1 MDSYSCSC
9 DESYSGTS
17 CECSVSDG
25 SCLNVNDS
33 LSWELPPDFEELVAA
48 QYTTEISEVDGPPQL
63 DGSIN
68 PTPVGNLPTSTI
80 VYNMTDKPV
89 TSLFIYEISSSELI
103 TKSLLAGDE
112 FTIITSP
119 TFGGDQGTIA
129 PTAADPD
136 QTIAPDAVAQF
147 IPVTVVTEPGSG
159 AGPDEVDGG
168 EELEGDGT
176 ITPPGDGEETTSIS
190 TLDQIDTDSLGE
202 KVCDANVCRNG
213 GTCLSTLTGPKC
225 HCPLQ
230 YAGRQCEEEVTV
242 ETPGFVGH
250 SLLVHEL
257 NEEASGFDLLLTFR
271 TSTPDG
277 LLFYTGHKD
286 QLMIASYIQDGV
298 LKFKVS
304 CGTQV
309 ILFTDPRNRVDT
321 GFHQNIKI
329 TLTVD
334 EASLMCST
342 IIQLNQTH
350 TMKGEQEIIVV
361 PEQPKDIYFGLMP
374 HKMDPQVSMI
384 DSGFQGC
391 MKQLQVISNYIT
403 PE

>member
-1 MDSYSCSC
+1 M
-9 DESYSGTS
+9 
-17 CECSVSDG
+17 
-25 SCLNVNDS
+25 
-33 LSWELPPDFEELVAA
+33 
-48 QYTTEISEVDGPPQL
+48 
-63 DGSIN
+63 
-68 PTPVGNLPTSTI
+68 
-80 VYNMTDKPV
+80 
-89 TSLFIYEISSSELI
+89 
-103 TKSLLAGDE
+103 
-112 FTIITSP
+112 
-119 TFGGDQGTIA
+119 
-129 PTAADPD
+129 PTATNPA
-136 QTIAPDAVAQF
+136 QTIAPDAVAQSVVPSF
-147 IPVTVVTEPGSG
+147 IPVTLVNPDGSKIEGSG
-159 AGPDEVDGG
+159 GASSVDEVDASTD
-168 EELEGDGT
+168 GDGLPIDGT
-176 ITPPGDGEETTSIS
+176 MTPPGMFEEGDKTTTIS

-202 KVCDANVCRNG
+202 QVCVADVCRNG

-230 YAGRQCEEEVTV
+230 FAGRMCEEEVTV

-257 NEEASGFDLLLTFR
+257 SQEASGFDLLLTFR

-286 QLMIASYIQDGV
+286 QMMIASYLQEGV

-321 GFHQNIKI
+321 GFHQSIKI

-342 IIQLNQTH
+342 IIQVNQTH

-374 HKMDPQVSMI
+374 NKMDPQVTI
-384 DSGFQGC
+384 INSGFQGC
-391 MKQLQVISNYIT
+391 MKQLQVR
-403 PE
+403 

>member
-1 MDSYSCSC
+1 M
-9 DESYSGTS
+9 
-17 CECSVSDG
+17 SDH
-25 SCLNVNDS
+25 
-33 LSWELPPDFEELVAA
+33 
-48 QYTTEISEVDGPPQL
+48 
-63 DGSIN
+63 
-68 PTPVGNLPTSTI
+68 
-80 VYNMTDKPV
+80 PV

-119 TFGGDQGTIA
+119 TIA
-129 PTAADPD
+129 ADEGSIMPTATDPA
-136 QTIAPDAVAQF
+136 QTIPPDAVAQSVAPSF
-147 IPVTVVTEPGSG
+147 IPVAIVTEQAPTAEGSG
-159 AGPDEVDGG
+159 TASTDEVDAG
-168 EELEGDGT
+168 EDGESSEGDGDDLPIDGT
-176 ITPPGDGEETTSIS
+176 ITPPGPYGEGDKTTTIS

-202 KVCDANVCRNG
+202 IVCDANVCRNG

-230 YAGRQCEEEVTV
+230 FAGRQCEEEVTV

-286 QLMIASYIQDGV
+286 QLMIASYIQEGV

-309 ILFTDPRNRVDT
+309 ILFTDPQHRVDN
-321 GFHQNIKI
+321 GYHQNIKI

-374 HKMDPQVSMI
+374 HKMDPQVSI
-384 DSGFQGC
+384 INSGFQGC
-391 MKQLQVISNYIT
+391 MKQLQVKH
-403 PE
+403 

>member
-1 MDSYSCSC
+1 MI
-9 DESYSGTS
+9 
-17 CECSVSDG
+17 
-25 SCLNVNDS
+25 
-33 LSWELPPDFEELVAA
+33 AA
-48 QYTTEISEVDGPPQL
+48 QYTTESIDTVDGAPEL
-63 DGSIN
+63 DGSII
-68 PTPVGNLPTSTI
+68 PTQVALEIPTSTI

-103 TKSLLAGDE
+103 TRSLLAGEE
-112 FTIITSP
+112 FIIQTSP
-119 TFGGDQGTIA
+119 TFDGGEGAII
-129 PTAADPD
+129 PTAVDATQIINPD
-136 QTIAPDAVAQF
+136 LITPDAVAQSV
-147 IPVTVVTEPGSG
+147 IPVTIVTETVDGTALDGTIEGS
-159 AGPDEVDGG
+159 ATKPTSIDEVDSDG
-168 EELEGDGT
+168 EQSDGT
-176 ITPPGDGEETTSIS
+176 ATEIDIDGTVAPPGSDGEKTESIS
-190 TLDQIDTDSLGE
+190 TLDQIDTDALGE
-202 KVCDANVCRNG
+202 EVCEANVCRNG

-250 SLLVHEL
+250 SLLVHGL
-257 NEEASGFDLLLTFR
+257 AEEASGFDLLLTFR

-277 LLFYTGHKD
+277 VLFYTGHKD
-286 QLMIASYIQDGV
+286 QLMIACYIQGGV

-309 ILFTDPRNRVDT
+309 ILFTDPRNRVDN

-361 PEQPKDIYFGLMP
+361 PTQPKDIYFGLMP

-384 DSGFQGC
+384 NSGFQGC
-391 MKQLQVISNYIT
+391 MKQLQVRMT
-403 PE
+403 